1 MISVLINNHNY
12 GQFIGQ
18 AIESVIA
25 QDYSDFEIII
35 VDGDSTDNSRDVIM
49 SYVNRYPHIIT
60 AIFKPTSGQAAA
72 FNVGY
77 KMCKGDIVAFLD
89 ADDYYLEN
97 KLSKIALWH
106 QQYDFVG
113 HGRIFHGKNA
123 ILGKTTVISDDY
135 DTRPQLLKKY
145 GYVYTYNLITSCISM
160 TKKLADK
167 IFPMPEERYITFA
180 DCYVKVS
187 AQYYS
192 NIKYFEEQLTYYRIH
207 DKQKT
212 RSFEDE
218 KKIEAFCENLYA
230 NVFCDINCKLREKN
244 EEMIPNLFEGNNLK
258 DALMLANSNIN
269 MGGKRKFAI
278 YGTGVYSYK
287 VYKYIKAM
295 GGEFLFA
302 IDSDDKKWGR
312 KWNDVEILSFDIA
325 LKRMEEVDQIII
337 GTNNYVLEIENII
350 IGAGLKKNIDFTSFV
365 SMPND

>member
-25 QDYSDFEIII
+25 QDYTDFEIIV
-35 VDGDSTDNSRDVIM
+35 VDGDSVDSSRDVIM
-49 SYVNRYPHIIT
+49 SYVNKYPHIIT
-60 AIFKPTSGQAAA
+60 AVFKPTSGQAAA

-89 ADDYYLEN
+89 ADDYFLEH

-106 QQYDFVG
+106 QKYDFVG
-113 HGRIFHGKNA
+113 HGRIFHGKNN
-123 ILGKTTVISDDY
+123 ILGKTAVLSDNY
-135 DTRPQLLKKY
+135 ETRPELLKKY

-180 DCYVKVS
+180 DCYVKVL

-218 KKIEAFCENLYA
+218 KKIETFCEKLYA
-230 NVFCDINCKLREKN
+230 NVFLDINRKLKEKK
-244 EEMIPNLFEGNNLK
+244 EEIIPNLFDGNNLK
-258 DALMLANSNIN
+258 NALILANPNIN
-269 MGGKRKFAI
+269 IEGKHKFAI
-278 YGTGVYSYK
+278 YGTGVHSYK
-287 VYKYIKAM
+287 VHKYIKKM
-295 GGEFLFA
+295 GGEFIFA
-302 IDSDDKKWGR
+302 IDSNEEKWGG
-312 KWNDVEILSFDIA
+312 KWNGVEILPLDIA
-325 LKRMEEVDQIII
+325 LKRLEEVDQIII
-337 GTNNYVLEIENII
+337 GTYNYVDEVEKILIDVGLEKEVN
-350 IGAGLKKNIDFTSFV
+350 FTNLV
-365 SMPND
+365 SIPND